1 MLNDRGDMMS
11 NDKTFKTYK
20 EQKMILE
27 SRNLIFE
34 HPRRDLRLLSQNNY
48 YFLTGY
54 KDLLLSNKNPE
65 IYRDNAT
72 FEELYNLYM
81 FDKKLRMIFL
91 DIILEIEQNVKTT
104 IAYEVS
110 KNHGN
115 KTTSYTNKEHY
126 DLTNKYV
133 DDTIFKI
140 KKQLSINGK
149 KNVAIIHY
157 KKNHGYVPLW
167 VGVKI
172 LTFGVMHNLYSILK
186 PNEKD
191 YVSKSLL
198 TIDIC
203 KRRARTVNTYLQML
217 VDARNMCAH
226 DEIFFNFLH
235 GSVKIPVTS
244 FHNYFNLL
252 TNRKGEII
260 QGRKDLLALMIVI
273 KHFVNRT
280 RYKVFIKQINTLI
293 NRHMKHVNSYTKT
306 GLLVYMHLP
315 EDFEKIGLI

>member
-1 MLNDRGDMMS
+1 MS
-11 NDKTFKTYK
+11 NDKIFKTYK
-20 EQKMILE
+20 EQKIILE
-27 SRNLIFE
+27 SRNLTFE

-54 KDLLLSNKNPE
+54 KDLLLASKNPE
-65 IYRDNAT
+65 TYRNDAT
-72 FEELYNLYM
+72 FEELYNLCM

-115 KTTSYTNKEHY
+115 KTTSYINREHY

-133 DDTIFKI
+133 DETISKI
-140 KKQLSINGK
+140 KKQLKING
-149 KNVAIIHY
+149 NRNRAIIHY
-157 KKNHGYVPLW
+157 KQHHGYIPLW

-198 TIDIC
+198 TIDIS
-203 KRRARTVNTYLQML
+203 KRRARIVNTYLQML

-252 TNRKGEII
+252 TNKNGEII
-260 QGRKDLLALMIVI
+260 QGRKDLFALMIVI
-273 KHFVNRT
+273 KHFVNKT
-280 RYKVFIKQINTLI
+280 RYKSFIKQINTLI
-293 NRHMKHVNSYTKT
+293 NRHMKYVRSYTKAE
-306 GLLVYMHLP
+306 LLTYMHLP
-315 EDFEKIGLI
+315 EGFEKIGSI